1 MEVIILM
8 DKPSTGESP
17 NVMISFHKK
26 NPVFF
31 IKIDVFE
38 GFKHPFMA
46 CQLLNYFQMVQVM
59 T

>member
-1 MEVIILM
+1 M

-17 NVMISFHKK
+17 NVMIGFHKK